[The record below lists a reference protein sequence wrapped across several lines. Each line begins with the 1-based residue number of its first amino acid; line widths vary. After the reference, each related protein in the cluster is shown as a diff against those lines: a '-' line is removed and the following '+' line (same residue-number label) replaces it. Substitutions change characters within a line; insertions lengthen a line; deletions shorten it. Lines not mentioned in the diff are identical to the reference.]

1 MKSLLARFSN
11 LPVWLKKH
19 WWIPLLALAK
29 WILAALVFFWHHIEQ
44 LFVNSWSWWSNMNVW
59 WHHIVQWFID
69 TWVWFKNLNPWW
81 YVLMFCVI
89 CAVLFLGL
97 MRVETR
103 MEKEEESKE

>member
-1 MKSLLARFSN
+1 MKSLLARCKA
-11 LPVWLKKH
+11 LPVWFKKH
-19 WWIPLLALAK
+19 WWKIAIVLALLKIAP
-29 WILAALVFFWHHIEQ
+29 III
-44 LFVNSWSWWSNMNVW
+44 W
-59 WHHIVQWFID
+59 WHNIERWFID